1 MIGRAWRLLC
11 NLLAFNLSAR
21 QVMRHDW
28 RRVPRPIWAAKRGGV
43 EVW

>member
-1 MIGRAWRLLC
+1 VIARAWRLLRAVV
-11 NLLAFNLSAR
+11 AFNLRAR
-21 QVMRHDW
+21 HWRAHDW